1 MEMISVNG
9 LVKVTYVRGLVSWL
23 HHTLKESQR
32 KLKGLST
39 ILRTAW
45 MKVNFENAVCFMDN

>member
-1 MEMISVNG
+1 MISVNG

-23 HHTLKESQR
+23 RHTLKESQR